1 MSNQHDALEE
11 AYDNMSYNL
20 KEATGFPPSFIFLTR
35 EQESF
40 IIELYNRERQV
51 VKRELLE
58 TVEDLKGLINEI

>member
-1 MSNQHDALEE
+1 MSNEHSALEE
-11 AYDNMSYNL
+11 AYNDMSYNL
-20 KEATGFPPSFIFLTR
+20 KEAVDFPPSFIFLTR

-40 IIELYNRERQV
+40 IIELFNNERQV